1 MSIMNILFIGLSG
14 ILGIGA
20 ILCTGLFLA
29 FASAMQSAE
38 RAQK

>member
-1 MSIMNILFIGLSG
+1 MSIMNIFYIGLS
-14 ILGIGA
+14 ILFGAGA

-38 RAQK
+38 RTQK